1 MNKDI
6 EKIEISR
13 SDLIRLT
20 KFIEESNKLFHQQMR
35 YRDQDIVQKF
45 ATEQYPEIRYLLYD
59 LFMKMLPADI
69 KKELWD
75 IDEWKRE
82 KG

>member
-1 MNKDI
+1 MDKDI

-59 LFMKMLPADI
+59 LFTKMLPADI

-75 IDEWKRE
+75 IDE
-82 KG
+82 